1 VRGLANNATNHCQGL
16 GQSCPASYPRFLL
29 LPPVRSACAFL
40 SPSLTSTSS
49 PHTPSQP
56 QPSPSHAPSPL
67 STNQNRRPHRR
78 AIFPH
83 AAKDQW
89 ATFLAFSKQ
98 SRAGL
103 KLLNW
108 VGNLDSP
115 SPLRQSTRTPSR
127 HLQLQSRLRGHLY
140 SWPLP
145 TRKGCVISTPL
156 ARKFLPSLHPVN
168 PRHFWWYHG
177 MWFPSWHISLP
188 LQGPNIRFPCSHLCL
203 HSNVPLFFVAN
214 GSPTPTSFSLSL
226 VSLSVHQFSHP
237 VASARPYTK
246 SSSPVQFF
254 TQHKYWCLIY
264 QRRSTKN
271 GWQASAI

>member
-1 VRGLANNATNHCQGL
+1 MAILPGLLPSLPAP
-16 GQSCPASYPRFLL
+16 PASPQCLCPFSHPPSHQPPHLILPPNPSHLL
-29 LPPVRSACAFL
+29 LTLLLRCPR
-40 SPSLTSTSS
+40 TKTEG
-49 PHTPSQP
+49 HTGGQF
-56 QPSPSHAPSPL
+56 
-67 STNQNRRPHRR
+67 
-78 AIFPH
+78 FP
-83 AAKDQW
+83 
-89 ATFLAFSKQ
+89 TRGEGSVGNFLAFSKQ